1 MWVHLG
7 SICVYSV
14 LFDSIL
20 VLFSDRWFFRS
31 FQVYAPLCESIF
43 PMLGFPELPSSWD
56 SGVFT
61 DLTAFAWIQFGC
73 VLGPLESSWSSF
85 PEHTCLEHLR
95 CDFYAKTE
103 GGGPSR
109 QRNSSSISTKKH
121 RSPIAREKNILVV
134 VTIRIFRN
142 ALIMFERKH
151 SITF

>member
-1 MWVHLG
+1 MWVHIG
-7 SICVYSV
+7 SILC
-14 LFDSIL
+14 LCCPIWFHFDFIFRPSN
-20 VLFSDRWFFRS
+20 FWFFSGLCSIMWIHFSHVGISRTS
-31 FQVYAPLCESIF
+31 FKLRFWCLYR
-43 PMLGFPELPSSWD
+43 
-56 SGVFT
+56 
-61 DLTAFAWIQFGC
+61 LTAFAWIQFGC

-109 QRNSSSISTKKH
+109 QRNSSSISTKKN